1 MPHAY
6 AMSMTRPDEAL
17 GLRVPLARR
26 LPSGVVAW
34 NILLFT
40 VSAALCVAYVILVNT
55 SATKG
60 YALRDLEKKVDGLK
74 SETLQLQDTVVT
86 GSSLSALSDRATRLG
101 LVPLDRVDYVEV
113 SNPSYAL
120 AK

>member
-1 MPHAY
+1 
-6 AMSMTRPDEAL
+6 MTRPTETL

-26 LPSGVVAW
+26 LPSGIVAW
-34 NILLFT
+34 NIFLFSA
-40 VSAALCVAYVILVNT
+40 SAAMCVAYVILVNT

-60 YALRDLEKKVDGLK
+60 YALRDLEKKVDSLK

-86 GSSLSALSDRATRLG
+86 GSSLSALSERATQLG
-101 LVPLDRVDYVEV
+101 LVPVDRVDYVEV
-113 SNPSYAL
+113 ANPSYAL